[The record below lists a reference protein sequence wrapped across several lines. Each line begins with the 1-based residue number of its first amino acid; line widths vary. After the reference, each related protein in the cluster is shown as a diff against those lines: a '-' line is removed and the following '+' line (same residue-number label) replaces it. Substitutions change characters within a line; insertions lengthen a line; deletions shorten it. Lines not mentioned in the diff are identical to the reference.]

1 METTETTD
9 TTAVSTINVIEYA
22 NDTVLGVRSFT
33 DNESGNKEAEE
44 VYRSIIKEHDPDSTI
59 HEVEMFL
66 EDGYYEQGDYQ
77 VFLAHSA

>member
-9 TTAVSTINVIEYA
+9 TTAVSTVNIIEYA
-22 NDTVLGVRSFT
+22 NDAVIEVRSFT

-44 VYRSIIKEHDPDSTI
+44 AYHAIIKEHDPDATERDI
-59 HEVEMFL
+59 EMFL